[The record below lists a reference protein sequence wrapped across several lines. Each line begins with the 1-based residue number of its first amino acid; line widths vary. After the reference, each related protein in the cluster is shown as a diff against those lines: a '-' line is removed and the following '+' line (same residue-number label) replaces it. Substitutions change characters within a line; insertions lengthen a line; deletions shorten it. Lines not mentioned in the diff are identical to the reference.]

1 MLQKQKNNEIQF
13 FNIILLIIIM
23 CISCSV
29 GCCKKHKENNCQ
41 PFQIQENKVTEDI
54 KDNENEYEFP
64 TEDTVSV
71 EKLKQ
76 LRHSKE
82 LIECLKNPH
91 VRNIMRNILNDK
103 NPTKAIAL
111 AMTEPIFV
119 EMADACLKV
128 VEPQIS
134 DDE

>member
-1 MLQKQKNNEIQF
+1 MKNNF
-13 FNIILLIIIM
+13 LMLIILLIIIM

-41 PFQIQENKVTEDI
+41 PFQIQENKEDV
-54 KDNENEYEFP
+54 KDSENEYEFP

-91 VRNIMRNILNDK
+91 VRNIMRGILIDK

-134 DDE
+134 DDESC

>member
-1 MLQKQKNNEIQF
+1 M
-13 FNIILLIIIM
+13 
-23 CISCSV
+23 
-29 GCCKKHKENNCQ
+29 
-41 PFQIQENKVTEDI
+41 
-54 KDNENEYEFP
+54 
-64 TEDTVSV
+64 
-71 EKLKQ
+71 KQ

-91 VRNIMRNILNDK
+91 VRNIMRGILIDK
-103 NPTKAIAL
+103 NPTKAIAS

-134 DDE
+134 DDESR